1 MDSLPTPPPVTTSR
15 PPDSGDGPHAPPEA
29 EITTSALLRELA
41 ASWQG
46 ERVSIAELIHGFGAR
61 GYGLLLFIFAL
72 PNMIPNPFPGVSSLL
87 GLPLLLLAWQMARGL
102 PEPYLPRRIAERSLP
117 TAQLRSIAERAAPWI
132 ARVERWIRPRP
143 GWVTASGGERM
154 IGWASLVLS
163 VPVLLPGPGTNGPPS
178 WAIGLMAI
186 GFLQRDRLMIYAGL
200 AWGAIAMAIGIGG
213 LYVGWMITV
222 YLATKGWAFLG
233 GLF

>member
-1 MDSLPTPPPVTTSR
+1 MDTLPNPTVAAPPPPDDGQRGHDGALAEATTS
-15 PPDSGDGPHAPPEA
+15 D
-29 EITTSALLRELA
+29 LLRELSA
-41 ASWQG
+41 TWQG
-46 ERVSIAELIHGFGAR
+46 ERISIAELIHGFGAR

-117 TAQLRSIAERAAPWI
+117 AGQLRGIAERAAPWI

-143 GWVTASGGERM
+143 GWVTGAGGERL

-186 GFLQRDRLMIYAGL
+186 GFLQRDRLVIYAGL

-222 YLATKGWAFLG
+222 YLATRGWAFLS